1 MDHIKTLRLFDLARA
16 ETSDSPFCVEEWEEE
31 HLFQCVECQD
41 KLEMF
46 LDHCCPVKCRIEPV
60 G

>member
-16 ETSDSPFCVEEWEEE
+16 ETSDSPFSVEEWEEE
-31 HLFQCVECQD
+31 HLFQCLECQD

-46 LDHCCPVKCRIEPV
+46 LDIARENA